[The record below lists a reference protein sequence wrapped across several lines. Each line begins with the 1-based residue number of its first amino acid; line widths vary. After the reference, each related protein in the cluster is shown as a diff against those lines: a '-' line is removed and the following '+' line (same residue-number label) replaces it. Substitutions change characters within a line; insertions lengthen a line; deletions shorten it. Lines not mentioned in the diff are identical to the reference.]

1 MESAEDRAPSIADW
15 RWRVN
20 EGHTPGPCFL
30 GRGPTEQ
37 VRATCPQSPAR
48 GATLRHP
55 GESMDSVA
63 ARHNVYAMD
72 ADETHALG
80 CERVDD
86 DPNVSVLLETM
97 EATGRWEATFRLR
110 AWEREQLNLAPG
122 QRLLDVGC
130 GLGDAALALADDLG
144 NDGEIVGI
152 DASAEMIAGA
162 RSRARTARCRVRFTV
177 GNALELAEP
186 NSTFDAV
193 RSERTLQ
200 WLTDPKA
207 AVAEMARVLRPGGLL
222 SLIET
227 DWSTFEIDVGDD
239 DLSKRVHD
247 AVQIERRR
255 ASNIGRRLADLVHD
269 IGFEL
274 VDETTGTQHWTT
286 WNPDESP
293 APYGCF
299 SMSSLAE
306 DLIDAGQLGADDRD
320 WFVSTIHSAA
330 REGRFSMALTMF
342 GVVAV
347 ASRSAP

>member
-1 MESAEDRAPSIADW
+1 MQ
-15 RWRVN
+15 RWSPRPPLRLAQSTARW
-20 EGHTPGPCFL
+20 GQYGPRF
-30 GRGPTEQ
+30 
-37 VRATCPQSPAR
+37 
-48 GATLRHP
+48 
-55 GESMDSVA
+55 A
-63 ARHNVYAMD
+63 ARRSVYGME

-80 CERVDD
+80 YERVDD

-97 EATGRWEATFRLR
+97 EATGRWEATLRLR
-110 AWEREQLNLAPG
+110 AWERGQLNLTPG

-144 NDGEIVGI
+144 SDGEIVGI

-162 RSRARTARCRVRFTV
+162 RSRARTARCRVRFTI
-177 GNALELAEP
+177 GDALELAEP
-186 NSTFDAV
+186 NSTFDTA

-227 DWSTFEIDVGDD
+227 DWSTFDIDVGDGE
-239 DLSKRVHD
+239 LTKRVHD
-247 AVQIERRR
+247 AMQIERRR
-255 ASNIGRRLADLVHD
+255 PSNIGRRLADLVHD

-274 VDETTGTQHWTT
+274 VDQTTATQHWTA
-286 WNPDESP
+286 WNPDEAP

-320 WFVSTIHSAA
+320 RFVSTIHSAA

-342 GVVAV
+342 GTVAR
-347 ASRSAP
+347 AGGSAP

>member
-1 MESAEDRAPSIADW
+1 
-15 RWRVN
+15 
-20 EGHTPGPCFL
+20 
-30 GRGPTEQ
+30 
-37 VRATCPQSPAR
+37 
-48 GATLRHP
+48 
-55 GESMDSVA
+55 
-63 ARHNVYAMD
+63 
-72 ADETHALG
+72 
-80 CERVDD
+80 
-86 DPNVSVLLETM
+86 M
-97 EATGRWEATFRLR
+97 EATGRWEATLRLR
-110 AWEREQLNLAPG
+110 AWEREQLNLTPG

-144 NDGEIVGI
+144 SDGEIVGI

-162 RSRARTARCRVRFTV
+162 RSRAHTARCRVRFTIGDV
-177 GNALELAEP
+177 LELAEP
-186 NSTFDAV
+186 TCTFDTA

-222 SLIET
+222 SLIDT
-227 DWSTFEIDVGDD
+227 DWSTFEIDVGDG
-239 DLSKRVHD
+239 DLAKRVHD
-247 AVQIERRR
+247 AMQIERRR
-255 ASNIGRRLADLVHD
+255 PSNIGRRLADLVHD

-274 VDETTGTQHWTT
+274 VDQTTATQHWTA

-320 WFVSTIHSAA
+320 RFVSTIHSAA
-330 REGRFSMALTMF
+330 REGRFSLALTMF
-342 GVVAV
+342 GIVAI